1 MAKYDLEDA
10 YTLLEK
16 LGTGSFGT
24 VYKAVKK
31 ETNEVVAIKIIDM
44 ENSEDDITDIQ
55 QEIALLAQ
63 CDSPYITRYY
73 DSFVKGFKL
82 WIVMEYLSGGSCL
95 DLLKPDT
102 FDEHHIAIIIRE
114 LLYGLEYLHT
124 EGKIHRDIKAANV
137 LLSGDGKVKLADFG
151 VAAQLSI
158 SGTKRT
164 TFVGTPLAK
173 GEPPLSEYHPM
184 RVLFLI
190 PKAKPPVLEGGFSN
204 SFKDFVSLCLIKN
217 PIHASRPT
225 VKELLKHKFVKSARG
240 TVQLQELIERFNNWK
255 IDRPNR
261 LTSVYKT
268 MSFVNNNSSIES
280 WNFETVL
287 KAHNDGTIKL
297 TRGELNQLEQMIA
310 SSSSSNVIDKE
321 KIAETNKSSILSK
334 SINDVEGFDT
344 AKAPRKF
351 SVSTV
356 SSSSNSSIYKY
367 SKNIQFIDAI
377 TEEGIISRNLVKSD
391 ELKAS
396 ELEALSM
403 FEKGVEDLD
412 NNNPELVLSIL
423 IEILSQLKNND
434 EMCEKLSDLG
444 VISDLLI
451 NSSSSSPINL
461 INEMIYT
468 RWIEQLKFKWLWG

>member
-1 MAKYDLEDA
+1 MIMAKYDLEDA

-164 TFVGTPLAK
+164 TFFWMAPEVIQQAGYDHKLAK

-412 NNNPELVLSIL
+412 NNNPEL
-423 IEILSQLKNND
+423 E
-434 EMCEKLSDLG
+434 
-444 VISDLLI
+444 
-451 NSSSSSPINL
+451 SSSPPSPGL
-461 INEMIYT
+461 GFTEMIYT